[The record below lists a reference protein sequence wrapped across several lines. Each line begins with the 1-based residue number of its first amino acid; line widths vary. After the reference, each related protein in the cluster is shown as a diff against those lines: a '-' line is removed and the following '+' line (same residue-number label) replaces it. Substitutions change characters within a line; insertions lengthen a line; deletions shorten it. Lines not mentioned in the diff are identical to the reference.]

1 VRSNQLSY
9 RPEINHSGVRRNAA
23 ITPHGVICLERETKT
38 AALPDVLVITTSSE
52 LNIAS
57 QLLFYGD

>member
-1 VRSNQLSY
+1 
-9 RPEINHSGVRRNAA
+9 VRRNAA

-38 AALPDVLVITTSSE
+38 AALPDVLVITTSSD